1 VAVARHLHFGRAA
14 AELHIAQPVLSR
26 QIRALETELHVPL
39 FRRDKRSTEL
49 TSAGRQLLADAVPL
63 LAGAEALRRRVA
75 RAARGPDRFV
85 VGFMPGLI
93 VTEAVRAIRERHPGL
108 TVDLL
113 RTGWNDQTDVVHDGR
128 VDVSYV
134 RLPVDRRGLTLR
146 PLLGEPRV
154 AMLPAA
160 HRLAGKE
167 TIEIAELADD
177 RLLQDPAAVPEWR
190 DIATVEPAPPAY
202 AVEEKLE
209 HVASGRGVVVLPLS
223 TARFY
228 TRPDVVWARIADI
241 PPNRVSLAWESSRRD
256 SLITEFAALAEEFP
270 AARRGGGDRDP

>member
-26 QIRALETELHVPL
+26 QIRALETELHAPL
-39 FRRDKRSTEL
+39 FRRDRRSTEL
-49 TSAGRQLLADAVPL
+49 TEAGEQLLSDAVPL

-75 RAARGPDRFV
+75 RASRGPDRFV
-85 VGFMPGLI
+85 AGFMPGLI
-93 VTEAVRAIRERHPGL
+93 VTDAVRAIRERHPGL
-108 TVDLL
+108 VVDLV
-113 RTGWNDQTDVVHDGR
+113 RTGWDDQTDVVHDGR
-128 VDVSYV
+128 VDVSFV
-134 RLPVDRRGLTLR
+134 RLPVDKRGLTLR

-154 AMLPAA
+154 AMLPAT

-177 RLLQDPAAVPEWR
+177 HLLQDPAAVPEWR
-190 DIATVEPAPPAY
+190 DIATSVPSSEVPAY

-228 TRPDVVWARIADI
+228 TRPDVVWARITDI
-241 PPNRVSLAWESSRRD
+241 PPNRVSLAWESTRRD
-256 SLITEFAALAEEFP
+256 PLIAEFATLASEFP
-270 AARRGGGDRDP
+270 PA

>member
-26 QIRALETELHVPL
+26 QIRALENELHAQL
-39 FRRDKRSTEL
+39 FRRDRRSTEL
-49 TSAGRQLLADAVPL
+49 TGAGRQLLADAVPL

-75 RAARGPDRFV
+75 RASRGPDRFV

-93 VTEAVRAIRERHPGL
+93 VTDTVRAMRERHPGL

-113 RTGWNDQTDVVHDGR
+113 RTGWADQTEVVHDGR

-134 RLPVDRRGLTLR
+134 RLPVDKRGLTLR
-146 PLLGEPRV
+146 PLLSEPRV

-167 TIEIAELADD
+167 TIEIAELADEH
-177 RLLQDPAAVPEWR
+177 LLQDPAAVPEWR
-190 DIATVEPAPPAY
+190 DIATTVPESDPPSY

-228 TRPDVVWARIADI
+228 TRPDVVWTRITDI
-241 PPNRVSLAWESSRRD
+241 APNRVGLAWESTRRD
-256 SLITEFAALAEEFP
+256 PLIAEFAALAGEFP
-270 AARRGGGDRDP
+270 AA

>member
-26 QIRALETELHVPL
+26 QIRALEDELHVTL
-39 FRRDKRSTEL
+39 FRRDRRSTEL
-49 TSAGRQLLADAVPL
+49 TDAGRQLLSDAVPL
-63 LAGAEALRRRVA
+63 LAGADALRRRVA
-75 RAARGPDRFV
+75 RADHFA

-93 VTEAVRAIRERHPGL
+93 VTDAVRAIRDRHPGL
-108 TVDLL
+108 TVDLV
-113 RTGWNDQTDVVHDGR
+113 RTGWNDQTTVVHDGR

-134 RLPVDRRGLTLR
+134 RLPIDKRGLTLR

-154 AMLPAA
+154 AMLPAT

-177 RLLQDPAAVPEWR
+177 HLLQDPAAVPEWR
-190 DIATVEPAPPAY
+190 DIATTVPPADPPAY

-209 HVASGRGVVVLPLS
+209 HVAAGRGIVVLPLS

-228 TRPDVVWARIADI
+228 TRPDVHWARITDI
-241 PPNRVSLAWESSRRD
+241 PPNRVSLAWATTRRD
-256 SLITEFAALAEEFP
+256 PLLTEFAALAEQFP
-270 AARRGGGDRDP
+270 AA

>member
-1 VAVARHLHFGRAA
+1 MAVARHLHFGRAA

-26 QIRALETELHVPL
+26 QIRALENELHAPL
-39 FRRDKRSTEL
+39 FRRDRRSTEL
-49 TSAGRQLLADAVPL
+49 TDAGRQLLADAVPL
-63 LAGAEALRRRVA
+63 LADADALRRRVA
-75 RAARGPDRFV
+75 RSARGPDRFV

-93 VTEAVRAIRERHPGL
+93 VTDAVRAIRDRHSGL
-108 TVDLL
+108 TVDLV

-128 VDVSYV
+128 VDVSYL

-146 PLLGEPRV
+146 PLLTEPRV
-154 AMLPAA
+154 AMLPAG

-167 TIEIAELADD
+167 TVEIAELADE

-190 DIATVEPAPPAY
+190 DVATIPPDDNPPTY

-209 HVASGRGVVVLPLS
+209 HVAAGRGVVVLPLS

-228 TRPDVVWARIADI
+228 TRPDVVWARITDI
-241 PPNRVSLAWESSRRD
+241 AANRVSLAWEATRRD
-256 SLITEFAALAEEFP
+256 PLIAEFAALAEQFP
-270 AARRGGGDRDP
+270 AA

>member
-26 QIRALETELHVPL
+26 QIRALETELHATL

-49 TSAGRQLLADAVPL
+49 TEAGRQLLSDAGPL
-63 LAGAEALRRRVA
+63 LAGADALRRRVA
-75 RAARGPDRFV
+75 RAARGRDRFV

-93 VTEAVRAIRERHPGL
+93 VTDAVRAIRERHPGL

-128 VDVSYV
+128 ADVSYV
-134 RLPVDRRGLTLR
+134 RLPVDQRGLTLR
-146 PLLGEPRV
+146 PLLTEPRV
-154 AMLPAA
+154 AMLPAT

-167 TIEIAELADD
+167 TVEIAELAGDP
-177 RLLQDPAAVPEWR
+177 LLQDPAAVPEWPGVP
-190 DIATVEPAPPAY
+190 AGAPPVY

-228 TRPDVVWARIADI
+228 TRPDVLWARISDI
-241 PPNRVSLAWESSRRD
+241 PPNRVCLAWESTRRD
-256 SLITEFAALAEEFP
+256 PVMAEFAVVAEEFP
-270 AARRGGGDRDP
+270 AA

>member
-1 VAVARHLHFGRAA
+1 MAVARHLHFGRAA

-26 QIRALETELHVPL
+26 QIRALETELHASL

-49 TSAGRQLLADAVPL
+49 TAAGRQLLADAVPL
-63 LAGAEALRRRVA
+63 LAGAEALRRRAA

-93 VTEAVRAIRERHPGL
+93 VTGAVRAIRERHPGL

-134 RLPVDRRGLTLR
+134 RLPIDKRGLSLR

-177 RLLQDPAAVPEWR
+177 HLLQDPAAVPEWR
-190 DIATVEPAPPAY
+190 DVATPRPEIGRPSNGRPIY

-209 HVASGRGVVVLPLS
+209 HVASGRGIVVLPLS

-241 PPNRVSLAWESSRRD
+241 PPNRVSLAWESTRRD
-256 SLITEFAALAEEFP
+256 PLIAEFAALAEEFP
-270 AARRGGGDRDP
+270 AA

>member
-1 VAVARHLHFGRAA
+1 
-14 AELHIAQPVLSR
+14 
-26 QIRALETELHVPL
+26 
-39 FRRDKRSTEL
+39 
-49 TSAGRQLLADAVPL
+49 
-63 LAGAEALRRRVA
+63 
-75 RAARGPDRFV
+75 V

-93 VTEAVRAIRERHPGL
+93 VTDAVRTMRDRHPGL
-108 TVDLL
+108 TVDLV

-128 VDVSYV
+128 VDVSYL

-146 PLLGEPRV
+146 PLLTEPRV
-154 AMLPAA
+154 AMLPAG

-167 TIEIAELADD
+167 TVEIAELADE

-190 DIATVEPAPPAY
+190 EVATTPPDDNPPAY

-228 TRPDVVWARIADI
+228 TRPDVVWARITDI
-241 PPNRVSLAWESSRRD
+241 AANRVALAWEATRRD
-256 SLITEFAALAEEFP
+256 PLIAEFAALAEEFP
-270 AARRGGGDRDP
+270 AA

>member
-1 VAVARHLHFGRAA
+1 MAVARHLHFGRAA
-14 AELHIAQPVLSR
+14 GELHIAQPVLSR
-26 QIRALETELHVPL
+26 QIRALETELHAEL
-39 FRRDKRSTEL
+39 FRRDRRTTEL
-49 TSAGRQLLADAVPL
+49 TEAGRQLLADAVPL

-75 RAARGPDRFV
+75 RAARGPHRFV

-93 VTEAVRAIRERHPGL
+93 VTDAVRAIRDRHPGL
-108 TVDLL
+108 TVDLV
-113 RTGWNDQTDVVHDGR
+113 RTSWIDQTDVLRDGR
-128 VDVSYV
+128 ADVSYV
-134 RLPVDRRGLTLR
+134 RLPVDRSGLTLR
-146 PLLGEPRV
+146 PLLEEPRV

-167 TIEIAELADD
+167 SIEIAELAGDD
-177 RLLQDPAAVPEWR
+177 LLQDPAAVPEWPGG
-190 DIATVEPAPPAY
+190 ATPAPSS

-241 PPNRVSLAWESSRRD
+241 GPNRVSLAWDSTRRD
-256 SLITEFAALAEEFP
+256 PLIAEFAALAEEFP
-270 AARRGGGDRDP
+270 AA

>member
-26 QIRALETELHVPL
+26 QIRALENELHVPL

-49 TSAGRQLLADAVPL
+49 TEAGRQLLSDAVPL

-75 RAARGPDRFV
+75 RASRGPDRFV

-93 VTEAVRAIRERHPGL
+93 VTDAVRRIRERHPGL
-108 TVDLL
+108 TVDLV
-113 RTGWNDQTDVVHDGR
+113 RTGWGDQTDVVHDGR
-128 VDVSYV
+128 VDVSFV
-134 RLPVDRRGLTLR
+134 RLPVDKRGLTLR
-146 PLLGEPRV
+146 PLLAEPRV
-154 AMLPAA
+154 AMVPAT

-167 TIEIAELADD
+167 TIEIAELADEH
-177 RLLQDPAAVPEWR
+177 LLQDPAAVPEWR
-190 DIATVEPAPPAY
+190 DVATTEPSSEVPAY

-228 TRPDVVWARIADI
+228 TRPDVVWVGITGI
-241 PPNRVSLAWESSRRD
+241 PPNRVSLAWESTRRD
-256 SLITEFAALAEEFP
+256 PLIAEFAVLAAEFP
-270 AARRGGGDRDP
+270 AA

>member
-26 QIRALETELHVPL
+26 QIRALETELHVTL

-49 TSAGRQLLADAVPL
+49 TGAGRQLLSDAVPL
-63 LAGAEALRRRVA
+63 LARADALRRRVA

-93 VTEAVRAIRERHPGL
+93 VTDAVRAIRERHPGL

-134 RLPVDRRGLTLR
+134 RLPVDKRGLTLR
-146 PLLGEPRV
+146 PLFGEPRV

-177 RLLQDPAAVPEWR
+177 QLLQDPAAVPEWPVR
-190 DIATVEPAPPAY
+190 FPAAPPTY

-241 PPNRVSLAWESSRRD
+241 PPNRVSLAWDSNRRD
-256 SLITEFAALAEEFP
+256 PLIAEFAALAEEFP
-270 AARRGGGDRDP
+270 AA